1 MRSICWRAS
10 LLYRPL
16 GFANQDNFAMNR
28 SRSIVS
34 VHTAKVNLRSI
45 IFRMATIIVATLT
58 PLVASAQMN
67 PLVGTWLATIHASD
81 GSTHTQRVTYYAD
94 GKWFAETANPPLP
107 NGSGAGV
114 VRTYGRYRLENQTTL
129 HVIYG
134 NTFLCPAGS
143 GCAPYPGNML
153 AQCIIRQE
161 RRRCSTFS
169 FREATGL

>member
-1 MRSICWRAS
+1 
-10 LLYRPL
+10 
-16 GFANQDNFAMNR
+16 MNR

-143 GCAPYPGNML
+143 GCAPYP
-153 AQCIIRQE
+153 RQYAGTMYYPPGTSKVFHFQFQGSNRTIAE
-161 RRRCSTFS
+161 DGTIANRIN
-169 FREATGL
+169 